1 MYTTMPADIMDIL
14 YSAIDEIGREK
25 IRVDVSSSVDGSAKY
40 CKEIVNKS
48 IARLGPGASDE
59 EIGRLCEALLHFMLT
74 ASVLPSE
81 RKVNFKGVDLDLV
94 IPSMKML
101 NKSPDKALVI
111 QVIKNSGDLAR
122 RIREAESVQ
131 PHHEN
136 IWVVSARRLQTD
148 RKKYHLGSKKD
159 HPYFRIIQD
168 VNAFLVDKK
177 VKGLKVLHGQ

>member
-1 MYTTMPADIMDIL
+1 MPTDIADIL

-25 IRVDVSSSVDGSAKY
+25 IRVDVSSSVDRSAKY
-40 CKEIVNKS
+40 CEEIVNNC
-48 IARLGPGASDE
+48 ITRLGPGARDE
-59 EIGRLCEALLHFMLT
+59 EIGTLCEALLHFMLT

-81 RKVNFKGVDLDLV
+81 RKVNFKGVDLDV
-94 IPSMKML
+94 VVPSMKML

-111 QVIKNSGDLAR
+111 QVIKNSGDLG
-122 RIREAESVQ
+122 RIRQAESVQ

-177 VKGLKVLHGQ
+177 VKGLKLLHGQ